1 MLINSVNHRVSSAKE
16 RKRSKTS
23 SHYSSK
29 CLDVRPQV
37 QCSLHGGH
45 SIWHGEGPPLKAVY
59 LMFSFLLFF
68 FFFHR
73 RVKEEAW
80 FSVSFPGVGAV
91 AISDCIISY
100 YCIII
105 ALIILHYYFLLVQSS
120 LHILGYSLLFVL
132 LDQINFKAGND
143 KVKSSIYE
151 RKI

>member
-37 QCSLHGGH
+37 QCSLRGGH
-45 SIWHGEGPPLKAVY
+45 SIWHREGPPLKAVH
-59 LMFSFLLFF
+59 LMFSCFF
-68 FFFHR
+68 FFSQKSKR
-73 RVKEEAW
+73 R
-80 FSVSFPGVGAV
+80 SMIQCL
-91 AISDCIISY
+91 ISRCRCSGHFR
-100 YCIII
+100 
-105 ALIILHYYFLLVQSS
+105 LHYYFLLFQSS

>member
-59 LMFSFLLFF
+59 LMFSFFF
-68 FFFHR
+68 FFFFFSQKSKR
-73 RVKEEAW
+73 R
-80 FSVSFPGVGAV
+80 SMIQCL
-91 AISDCIISY
+91 ISRCRCSGHFRLHYFLLLHY
-100 YCIII
+100 YCINNI
-105 ALIILHYYFLLVQSS
+105 ALLFPISS
-120 LHILGYSLLFVL
+120 VISPYSRVL
-132 LDQINFKAGND
+132 SPFC
-143 KVKSSIYE
+143 SI
-151 RKI
+151 RPN

>member
-45 SIWHGEGPPLKAVY
+45 SIWHGEGPPLKAVH
-59 LMFSFLLFF
+59 LMFSF

-91 AISDCIISY
+91 AISDCIIISY
-100 YCIII
+100 YCII
-105 ALIILHYYFLLVQSS
+105 ALIILHYYFLLFQSS
-120 LHILGYSLLFVL
+120 LHILGYSLLLVL